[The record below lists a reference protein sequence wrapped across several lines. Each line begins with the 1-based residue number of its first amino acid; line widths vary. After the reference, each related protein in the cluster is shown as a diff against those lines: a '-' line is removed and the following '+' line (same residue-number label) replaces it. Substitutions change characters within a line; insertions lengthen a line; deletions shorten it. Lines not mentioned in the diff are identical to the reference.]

1 MKHGTHTLALALSLG
16 VSQAWALAITVDGNL
31 NDWGINP
38 TTWVPS
44 DPRIRHKIED
54 QTGNAN
60 AYLGPG
66 WGGQAYDAE
75 AMYALI
81 QGNRLY
87 VGMATGHDPRTLHK
101 PSANSYGAGDFFL
114 DFGKN
119 GTYEVA
125 VNVNHKLPSGFE
137 NTFTEGGVYKVTS
150 YAVGLF
156 QETDPEYPV
165 SPAWRPA
172 YLTAG
177 DYLGLAEL
185 AYTTQFAK
193 GWGTWDKD
201 KHYFYEFSIGLDLL
215 RTAGWDGNP
224 FNIHWTMNCANDAIW
239 VDPPTPNDVPAPGTL
254 ALLPLGLLGIAAL
267 RRRALR

>member
-1 MKHGTHTLALALSLG
+1 MKHGTHALALAISLG
-16 VSQAWALAITVDGNL
+16 ISQSWALAITVDGSL
-31 NDWGINP
+31 TDWGINP
-38 TTWVPS
+38 STWLPS
-44 DPRIRHKIED
+44 DPHIHYKIED

-87 VGMATGHDPRTLHK
+87 VAMATGHDPRTLHK
-101 PSANSYGAGDFFL
+101 PSANSYGAGDFFI

-119 GTYEVA
+119 GSYEVA
-125 VNVNHKLPSGFE
+125 ININHKLPTGFE
-137 NTFTEGGVYKVTS
+137 GTFVEGGVYKVLS

-165 SPAWRPA
+165 SPVWRPA
-172 YLTAG
+172 YLTSG
-177 DYLGLAEL
+177 TLLGMASL
-185 AYTTQFAK
+185 AYTTTPTT
-193 GWGTWDKD
+193 GWGQWTADR
-201 KHYFYEFSIGLDLL
+201 HYFYEFSVGLDLL
-215 RTAGWDGNP
+215 RTVGWDGNP

-239 VDPPTPNDVPAPGTL
+239 IDPPGPNDVPAPGTL
-254 ALLPLGLLGIAAL
+254 ALLPLGLLGLAVL
-267 RRRALR
+267 RRRVAG